1 MFSHQPYCQNEHR
14 KLKSVSDAN
23 LGTKMGA
30 KTISLTA
37 AQNGRHAH
45 FLPIDYGSSGG
56 TRRGVPHWSDSA
68 VLDENHVFDSG
79 SSGEGAA
86 HENRQPSL
94 YLNYLVKV

>member
-1 MFSHQPYCQNEHR
+1 
-14 KLKSVSDAN
+14 
-23 LGTKMGA
+23 MGA

-37 AQNGRHAH
+37 AQNGRHTH
-45 FLPIDYGSSGG
+45 SLPIDYGSSGG

-79 SSGEGAA
+79 YSGEGAA

-94 YLNYLVKV
+94 SLNQIIKI